1 MPLNLRLSKIPINR
15 FWSVAILRSLQPST
29 NILAFSSAQATA
41 RNSPSVGEY
50 QLSGGVVK
58 QGPAN
63 TSFQPSGQHIGAF
76 VVSHSQYFWR
86 RRYPM
91 PSLLQLVCKIVL

>member
-41 RNSPSVGEY
+41 SNSPSVGEY
-50 QLSGGVVK
+50 QLSDGVVK
-58 QGPAN
+58 RDPAN
-63 TSFQPSGQHIGAF
+63 TSFQPSGQ
-76 VVSHSQYFWR
+76 VSHSQYFWR